1 MLKDNAQM
9 ELDVTKNYE
18 LYEKLVPKDNFFRK
32 LDDYVDFSF
41 LYDHLEE
48 NYSKDFGRPAKDLVM
63 LFKYL
68 IIKEIYNVSDVT
80 VVERSGYD
88 LAIKMFLGL
97 DPYET
102 EFINPS
108 TLTKF
113 RRNKIK
119 SDELLNVLIQMT
131 LEVAYEKKV
140 LKSKTVYID
149 ATHSNAKDNKKKAV
163 DILKNK
169 SKVIRKNAYK
179 TSESLKEKM
188 PTKPTTEELNDHVDY
203 CEALIQVLEE
213 NSPADAASERV
224 LKLAELVEDIKFEK
238 QMDNEEGAEVGY
250 KSEDNSFFGYKTNAA
265 VNDDRLIVGATVT
278 PGNCSDT
285 KEMSN
290 VIDVVLANGVEIRN
304 IVGDGAYSSHD
315 NILYAKEKGI
325 NLVSP
330 LHPIITNAQDTDK
343 GGFIFNKDSNGYIC
357 PNGEHSIRVNHKK
370 GKKEG
375 NGEIF
380 TFFFDVDKCKT
391 CPLRSGCYKEGSKT
405 KSKTYTVMNKE
416 KKEHL
421 EKMKLPE
428 NVRLRKER
436 YKVEA
441 KFGELKNTLN
451 YQNARYS
458 GISGMTIQA
467 GVSIFT
473 SNMKRIMKLEEEK

>member
-1 MLKDNAQM
+1 MLNDRTQTT
-9 ELDVTKNYE
+9 LDINRNYE
-18 LYEKLVPKDNFFRK
+18 LYEKLVPKENFFRK
-32 LDDYVDFSF
+32 LDEYVDFTF
-41 LYDHLEE
+41 LYDHLEV

-131 LEVAYEKKV
+131 LDVAFEKKV

-169 SKVIRKNAYK
+169 SKVIRRNAYK
-179 TSESLKEKM
+179 ANESLKEKM
-188 PTKPTTEELNDHVDY
+188 PTKPKTKELNDHVDY

-238 QMDNEEGAEVGY
+238 QIDNEEGAEVGY
-250 KSEDNSFFGYKTNAA
+250 KSEDNSFYGYKTHAA
-265 VNDDRLIVGATVT
+265 INDDRLIVGATLT

-285 KEMSN
+285 KEMSK
-290 VIDVVLANGVEIRN
+290 VIDTVVANGVAIEN
-304 IVGDGAYSSHD
+304 LVGDGAYSSYN
-315 NILYAKEKGI
+315 NIMYAKEKGI
-325 NLVSP
+325 NLVSS
-330 LHPIITNAQDTDK
+330 LNTIITGSQNTDRD
-343 GGFIFNKDSNGYIC
+343 GFIFNKDSNGYIC
-357 PNGEHSIRVNHKK
+357 PNGEHSIRINRKN
-370 GKKEG
+370 GKNEG
-375 NGEIF
+375 DGEIF

-391 CPLRSGCYKEGSKT
+391 CPLQSGCYKEGSKT

-421 EKMKLPE
+421 VKMELPE
-428 NVRLRKER
+428 NVQLRKDR

-451 YQNARYS
+451 YQSARYS